1 MVNQVSLSNAGI
13 TFTNAVSSL
22 LSFASP
28 TAYITAGFDLN
39 ITAAGGPMLIT
50 TTDPLAGDMT
60 ITAAQLLEITSPFSI
75 AVTSP
80 TIELTAAAS
89 IALTCPLTGAITL
102 AAPFGAVSITG
113 GAASLLTTTV
123 GVLTISTADPALGG
137 IAITAALGLTMQA
150 ATDINMTAA
159 TITAEATSMT
169 FTTLD
174 ANFTG
179 GLNVTGEVSALAFT
193 TGESQTGVTNSLD
206 TNNGNTVSLATES
219 GEAVAANF
227 TAPAAE
233 LGEIVSGNINTGG
246 IEALAIAAPVIVGV
260 ADENNHVITSINK
273 HRAGYLTITTAED
286 HAIRGMHKICI
297 SNSNT
302 IPSVDG
308 EYEIWNTIS
317 SEQKIIIAFDWK
329 NDFVEGTEGH
339 LIHTPRIK
347 KNNIK
352 FKHPSYAEKYLGVYA
367 KDTAQIRA
375 CGAFSTPAISIIL
388 IKPANLHGYVILTTS
403 GPNGVK
409 ANQTITISGTNS
421 IPSIDGTYTVYNT
434 NSSTN
439 QVVIPF
445 VYNLPPYSMGHPQF
459 INGNAGTLG
468 GGSAFSYFIL
478 ITTSSA
484 FTVGSTV
491 YINSPQ
497 STPPIT
503 GGYTIMDAGAGSF
516 ISAYYALDIYVAVKC
531 IPVAYV
537 LDFFSYTGSASNTAP
552 PLPSSNVSIYSA
564 GDIAVSGKTF
574 AQDINIT
581 GQSSG
586 SITIQAINGTYNFI
600 MPTSA
605 GIAGQVLVSGG
616 GLGTTENYWSSGPV
630 FTTTTSITDST
641 ASTSK
646 TTGALTVTGGLGVG
660 GAIYANNVVL
670 TSALP
675 VLSGGTGV
683 TTSTGTG
690 SVVLSSSPTLVT
702 PALGAAT
709 GSTLTLTT
717 SNPAFVASI
726 TGTSSTNIAQWFQ
739 ASLATNSFVE
749 ALIGV
754 ASASTSLA
762 VGYKNASTP
771 YGFLGLGQGNI
782 TAQIFP
788 TSTVS
793 SSTTTGAVVV
803 TGGLGVSGS
812 VWGNTLNSSVATGT
826 SPLTVASTTVVSN
839 LNASLL
845 GGATFASPGAIGGT
859 TASTG
864 AFTTLTAST
873 ASTSVPLTVT
883 LTGTGNGNAGTFYE
897 ASLAVS
903 NYVQLDVGISAALG
917 LQIGYQNNASPFGFI
932 GMDNDTP
939 SVQFYTHNTQSTSVS
954 TGSVVIVGGLGVGEN
969 ICSSGVLLQG
979 SSSGIVSVLP
989 QAAAGTFNFNLPVTA
1004 GTSGYVLTSGG
1015 GGSSP
1020 MTWSSTSGFGSVS
1033 SVGLTVPSFLSVSGS
1048 PITTSGTLAVSL
1060 SGTALPVLNGGTGT
1074 TTSTGSGSVV
1084 LSTSPTLVSPALG
1097 AASATSLTLTIPLA
1111 IAQGGTGTTSGTGSG
1126 SVVFATSPTL
1136 VTPALGVATAT
1147 GLTITGSNTAFATT
1161 INTATSSSIATF
1173 YASSLNTNAYTQ
1185 INVGLSGSND
1195 VNWGYNNSPTPY
1207 GYVSLNNGS
1216 SVAKFFASGTSSTS
1230 ATTGAVV
1237 VTGGLGVSGSVWG
1250 NTLNSSVATGT
1261 APFTV
1266 ASTTVVSN
1274 LNASLLG
1281 GATFASPGNIGGT
1294 TAGTGAFTT
1303 LTASGASGTT
1313 PFSVNI
1319 TGTGGTEAASFFQPS
1334 LAVNGFVQ
1342 VNMGISS
1349 ILDFNLGYINAS
1361 TPYGFMALNDG
1372 IISVQVFTPTV
1383 STSTTTGTMVIT
1395 NGLGVSGNV
1404 STAGLNLQ
1412 GSSSGVVSVLPQA
1425 AAGTYNFNL
1434 PVTAGTS
1441 GYVLT
1446 SGGGGSSP
1454 MTWSST
1460 SGFGS
1465 VSSVGLTV
1473 PSFLSVSGSP
1483 ITTSGTLA
1491 VTLSGTA
1498 LPVLNGGTGTTTST
1512 GSGSVVLSTSP
1523 TLVTPALGAAT
1534 GSTLTLTTSNPAFV
1548 ASITGTSST
1557 NIAQWFQAS
1566 LATNSFVEA
1575 LIGVAS
1581 ASTSLAVGYKNA
1593 ATPYG
1598 FLGLGQGNITA
1609 QIFPTSTVSSSTTT
1623 GAVVVTG
1630 GLGVSGAL
1638 YANNAV
1644 LTNALPVLSGG
1655 TGVTTSTGTGSV
1667 VLSSSPTLVTPAL
1680 GAATG
1685 TTLTLS
1691 SSLNQTLAV
1700 VIGGTTNTY
1709 ATTVLQA
1716 SLAVNAYIENLTGVS
1731 LSACANL
1738 GYSNGTTPFSYWGL
1752 NQGGIS
1758 AAVFARNTASTAYTN
1773 GTMIVNG
1780 GLGVNGAGNFN
1791 GPLSTNAV
1799 ANNTFNYNYGSWTPG
1814 MTGSASS
1821 PSGLTYSAQ
1830 TGQYVKIG
1838 ASVTV
1843 NFWLGFSYTS
1853 AAISNNILINNLP
1866 YTPSYAGTGSCDVAN
1881 SSITLASL
1889 PYSLYLNG
1897 SSISVYASG
1906 SPIVWTVGGR
1916 SSQTL
1921 QGSFTYLTTT
1931 VP

>member
-762 VGYKNASTP
+762 VGYKNA
-771 YGFLGLGQGNI
+771 
-782 TAQIFP
+782 
-788 TSTVS
+788 
-793 SSTTTGAVVV
+793 
-803 TGGLGVSGS
+803 
-812 VWGNTLNSSVATGT
+812 
-826 SPLTVASTTVVSN
+826 
-839 LNASLL
+839 
-845 GGATFASPGAIGGT
+845 
-859 TASTG
+859 
-864 AFTTLTAST
+864 
-873 ASTSVPLTVT
+873 
-883 LTGTGNGNAGTFYE
+883 
-897 ASLAVS
+897 
-903 NYVQLDVGISAALG
+903 
-917 LQIGYQNNASPFGFI
+917 
-932 GMDNDTP
+932 
-939 SVQFYTHNTQSTSVS
+939 
-954 TGSVVIVGGLGVGEN
+954 
-969 ICSSGVLLQG
+969 
-979 SSSGIVSVLP
+979 
-989 QAAAGTFNFNLPVTA
+989 
-1004 GTSGYVLTSGG
+1004 
-1015 GGSSP
+1015 
-1020 MTWSSTSGFGSVS
+1020 
-1033 SVGLTVPSFLSVSGS
+1033 
-1048 PITTSGTLAVSL
+1048 
-1060 SGTALPVLNGGTGT
+1060 
-1074 TTSTGSGSVV
+1074 
-1084 LSTSPTLVSPALG
+1084 
-1097 AASATSLTLTIPLA
+1097 
-1111 IAQGGTGTTSGTGSG
+1111 
-1126 SVVFATSPTL
+1126 
-1136 VTPALGVATAT
+1136 
-1147 GLTITGSNTAFATT
+1147 
-1161 INTATSSSIATF
+1161 
-1173 YASSLNTNAYTQ
+1173 
-1185 INVGLSGSND
+1185 
-1195 VNWGYNNSPTPY
+1195 
-1207 GYVSLNNGS
+1207 
-1216 SVAKFFASGTSSTS
+1216 
-1230 ATTGAVV
+1230 
-1237 VTGGLGVSGSVWG
+1237 
-1250 NTLNSSVATGT
+1250 
-1261 APFTV
+1261 
-1266 ASTTVVSN
+1266 
-1274 LNASLLG
+1274 
-1281 GATFASPGNIGGT
+1281 
-1294 TAGTGAFTT
+1294 
-1303 LTASGASGTT
+1303 
-1313 PFSVNI
+1313 
-1319 TGTGGTEAASFFQPS
+1319 
-1334 LAVNGFVQ
+1334 
-1342 VNMGISS
+1342 
-1349 ILDFNLGYINAS
+1349 
-1361 TPYGFMALNDG
+1361 
-1372 IISVQVFTPTV
+1372 
-1383 STSTTTGTMVIT
+1383 
-1395 NGLGVSGNV
+1395 
-1404 STAGLNLQ
+1404 
-1412 GSSSGVVSVLPQA
+1412 
-1425 AAGTYNFNL
+1425 
-1434 PVTAGTS
+1434 
-1441 GYVLT
+1441 
-1446 SGGGGSSP
+1446 
-1454 MTWSST
+1454 
-1460 SGFGS
+1460 
-1465 VSSVGLTV
+1465 
-1473 PSFLSVSGSP
+1473 
-1483 ITTSGTLA
+1483 
-1491 VTLSGTA
+1491 
-1498 LPVLNGGTGTTTST
+1498 
-1512 GSGSVVLSTSP
+1512 
-1523 TLVTPALGAAT
+1523 
-1534 GSTLTLTTSNPAFV
+1534 
-1548 ASITGTSST
+1548 
-1557 NIAQWFQAS
+1557 
-1566 LATNSFVEA
+1566 
-1575 LIGVAS
+1575 
-1581 ASTSLAVGYKNA
+1581 